1 MNSDAIG
8 MLVTLAIIGVLLLI
22 LAGLVALFAL
32 NIHI

>member
-1 MNSDAIG
+1 LSDGCG

-22 LAGLVALFAL
+22 LAGLVALFEL